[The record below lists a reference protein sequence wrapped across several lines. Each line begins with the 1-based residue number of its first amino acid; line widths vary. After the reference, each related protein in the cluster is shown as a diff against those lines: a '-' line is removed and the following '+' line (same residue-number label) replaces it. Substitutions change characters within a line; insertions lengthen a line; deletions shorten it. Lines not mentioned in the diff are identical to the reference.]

1 MMTASREDLR
11 DEEVMPIV
19 LTDAELADE
28 VASWDNAN
36 SEKIPLGGLIR
47 RLALTAQKA
56 RAENVC
62 DACAGDPSSVK
73 DGKCMCRGTGK
84 MSEAAIY
91 LREQLVASERD
102 LNNLLARVF
111 GDGGHYVERHGLKKA
126 VEDADKDIAE
136 MRAGVRQ
143 ENVKRSSTHDLQL
156 NRYERDNL
164 ACLFAALHAGGYCG
178 SGDWFGQI
186 LGKLCPSKRYGEPI
200 TPPEDANPNMT
211 PAEELESLRSALGVK
226 R

>member
-1 MMTASREDLR
+1 MSREL
-11 DEEVMPIV
+11 

-47 RLALTAQKA
+47 RLVLTAQAA
-56 RAENVC
+56 RAEL
-62 DACAGDPSSVK
+62 G
-73 DGKCMCRGTGK
+73 R
-84 MSEAAIY
+84 I
-91 LREQLVASERD
+91 RELAASERPEDYRVERPVEAKLLHSLFDANERERSVRHD
-102 LNNLLARVF
+102 LNNLLARIHR
-111 GDGGHYVERHGLKKA
+111 DGGHYVERHGLKKA
-126 VEDADKDIAE
+126 VEDADRDIAE

-143 ENVKRSSTHDLQL
+143 ESAKQRSSTHDLPL
-156 NRYERDNL
+156 NKYERDNL
-164 ACLFAALHAGGYCG
+164 ACLFTALHAGGYCG

-186 LGKLCPSKRYGEPI
+186 LWKLCPSKPYGEPI

-211 PAEELESLRSALGVK
+211 PEQELESLRRALGAK